1 MINLKDYRYIKI
13 IGKGAYGN
21 VHLIENIETG
31 LQYAVKEGI
40 SNEIDSLMI
49 ELQTYLKVD
58 NSAILPF
65 LGYSSCNFNGEKYPM
80 LIIKYMENGS
90 LCKCTKFLTMKIHIH
105 IK

>member
-13 IGKGAYGN
+13 IGKGEYGN

-31 LQYAVKEGI
+31 LQYAAKEGI
-40 SNEIDSLMI
+40 SYENDSLMI

-65 LGYSSCNFNGEKYPM
+65 LGYSPCNFNGEKHPM

-90 LCKCTKFLTMKIHIH
+90 LKEMLKNVRISLAPL
-105 IK
+105 